1 MVKDYC
7 GGEEE
12 F

>member
-7 GGEEE
+7 KYY
-12 F
+12 